1 MFSLCFLCFLFVVA
15 TQGHLTLLLGGGQ
28 ICPFLPSS
36 MGLLLSLSCGE
47 SVGHFLFLVVV
58 AGDMTI
64 FTLCSVACGLVVLS
78 NSPSGISH
86 RRRGRAEEAWGSGG
100 GSWGPAQP
108 RRLS

>member
-1 MFSLCFLCFLFVVA
+1 MFSLCLLCFLFFVA
-15 TQGHLTLLLGGGQ
+15 TQGHLTLLLGRGQ

-47 SVGHFLFLVVV
+47 SVGRFLFLVIV
-58 AGDMTI
+58 AEDVII
-64 FTLCSVACGLVVLS
+64 FTLCSVACGLVALS
-78 NSPSGISH
+78 NSPSGISR
-86 RRRGRAEEAWGSGG
+86 RRRGRAEAS